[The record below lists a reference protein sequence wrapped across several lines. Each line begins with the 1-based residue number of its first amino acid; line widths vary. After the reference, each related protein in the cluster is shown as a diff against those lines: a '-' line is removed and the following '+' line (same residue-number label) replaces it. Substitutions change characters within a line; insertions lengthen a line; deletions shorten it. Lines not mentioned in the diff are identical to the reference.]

1 MNLRKILKFIANA
14 FQIYA
19 KIHYFGY
26 NYTKIYQIYIIKVF
40 YACYFFELTRAY
52 LPCV

>member
-1 MNLRKILKFIANA
+1 MNLRKILKFITDA

-26 NYTKIYQIYIIKVF
+26 NYTKIYQICIIKVF
-40 YACYFFELTRAY
+40 YAYYFFELARAY